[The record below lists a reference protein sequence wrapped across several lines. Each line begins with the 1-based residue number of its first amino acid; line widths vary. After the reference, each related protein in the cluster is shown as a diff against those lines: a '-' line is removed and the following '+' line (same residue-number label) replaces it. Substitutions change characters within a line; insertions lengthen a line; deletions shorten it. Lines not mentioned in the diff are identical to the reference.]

1 METEGYFRFLRGISL
16 FGNLSDADIRDIMKY
31 CREAVFEPGT
41 AVFHENDE
49 ADRFYMV
56 MDGEVEVWKNYGTE
70 NADMI
75 AVHGIGYL
83 FGEMAL
89 VDDLPRSATVI
100 ARGQLRLLHINKDE
114 FQKIL
119 QENSRVAF
127 SIVRSV
133 SAMVRKSNET
143 LLEDLKERNAKL
155 EAAYEELKEAQ
166 AELLRNERLS
176 TLGKFS
182 SMILHDIRNP
192 LAVLKGYTDLILSGT
207 MEDAKLKEYVVKMR
221 YEIERLNSL
230 ANEFLDYSR
239 GEVRLDMSV
248 VSLKDFCSRL
258 ASSVTRRFASQAIK
272 VSVVSDYDHPVVFDY
287 ERMFRVLMNLA
298 ENSRKALGRSGEFSI
313 QASRRGDSLVFEVR
327 DTGTGM
333 SPEVMSHIFEP
344 FYSHASG
351 GTGLGMAIV
360 KSIVDAHEG
369 NIAIQ
374 SEPSKGTCVTISIPL
389 RG

>member
-1 METEGYFRFLRGISL
+1 MEKEGYFSFLRGISL
-16 FGNLSDADIRDIMKY
+16 FGNLRDEDIRDIMGY
-31 CREAVFEPGT
+31 CREALFNSAE
-41 AVFHENDE
+41 AVFHENDS
-49 ADRFYMV
+49 ADHFYMV
-56 MDGEVEVWKNYGTE
+56 MSGEVEVWKNHGTE

-75 AVHGIGYL
+75 AVHGAGYL

-100 ARGQLRLLHINKDE
+100 ARGHLRLLYINKDE
-114 FQKIL
+114 FQTIL
-119 QENSRVAF
+119 RENSQVAF

-143 LLEDLKERNAKL
+143 LLDDLKERNTRL
-155 EAAYEELKEAQ
+155 EVAYEDLKAAQ

-176 TLGKFS
+176 TMGKFS

-192 LAVLKGYTDLILSGT
+192 IAVIKGYTDLLLSGS
-207 MEDAKLKEYVVKMR
+207 MLDGKPREYIQKMR
-221 YEIERLNSL
+221 YEIERLNNL

-239 GEVRLDMSV
+239 GEVRLDMAV
-248 VSLKDFCSRL
+248 VSLKDFLARL
-258 ASSVTRRFASQAIK
+258 EASVVRRFSSKEIRI
-272 VSVVSDYDHPVVFDY
+272 SISSDFEYPVVFDH

-298 ENSRKALGRSGEFSI
+298 ENSRKALGHSGDFSI
-313 QASRRGDSLVFEVR
+313 RAERRGDFLVFEVR
-327 DTGTGM
+327 DTGAGM
-333 SPEVMSHIFEP
+333 SPEILSHVFEP
-344 FYSHASG
+344 FYSQSSG

-369 NIAIQ
+369 TIAIE
-374 SEPSKGTCVTISIPL
+374 SEPDKGTAVTIAIPL